1 MAAFSLTEVHSSQHA
16 HKTMKTMNIINEL
29 PLLQTQP
36 RLSLVPSRSPQYH
49 AVSIAAAN
57 SAAAAGSSV
66 QFVHS
71 NSLHVNHQK
80 RLRETNDDNPRHLFS
95 TSSSQ
100 STVAFCTAVN
110 DGIRISFRSRH
121 DMNTDDNGRMTTTAS
136 SATNNDKCCD
146 SDVQINLSQ
155 TSSLA
160 AISSSAIFIL
170 SDSEIVV
177 RLVDIYGC
185 ILSILLTNSNY
196 DGGNNEG
203 NSLTPVRGYI
213 LNTLQNAHHV
223 PYPGSTVEHCQD
235 WFCQR

>member
-1 MAAFSLTEVHSSQHA
+1 MT
-16 HKTMKTMNIINEL
+16 TMNIINEL

-49 AVSIAAAN
+49 AVSVADAT
-57 SAAAAGSSV
+57 SAAAAVGSGV

-71 NSLHVNHQK
+71 NSLHVHHQK
-80 RLRETNDDNPRHLFS
+80 RLRETNDDKPRHLFS
-95 TSSSQ
+95 TSSIQ
-100 STVAFCTAVN
+100 STVAFCTAVT
-110 DGIRISFRSRH
+110 DGIRISLRSRH
-121 DMNTDDNGRMTTTAS
+121 DINNDGNGMTTTTAS
-136 SATNNDKCCD
+136 ANNDDKCCD

-170 SDSEIVV
+170 NDNSEIVV
-177 RLVDIYGC
+177 RLVDVYGC
-185 ILSILLTNSNY
+185 ILSILLTNNNNNNNN
-196 DGGNNEG
+196 DGASGG
-203 NSLTPVRGYI
+203 NSLTPVKGYI
-213 LNTLQNAHHV
+213 LTLQNAHHV

>member
-1 MAAFSLTEVHSSQHA
+1 
-16 HKTMKTMNIINEL
+16 MKTMNIINEL

-80 RLRETNDDNPRHLFS
+80 RLRETNIDDNPRHLFS

-100 STVAFCTAVN
+100 STVAFCTAVT
-110 DGIRISFRSRH
+110 DGIRISLRSRH
-121 DMNTDDNGRMTTTAS
+121 VINNDGNETMTTTAANS
-136 SATNNDKCCD
+136 D
-146 SDVQINLSQ
+146 SDVQINLTQ

-170 SDSEIVV
+170 NDSEIVV

-185 ILSILLTNSNY
+185 ILSILLTNNNNY
-196 DGGNNEG
+196 DGGNC
-203 NSLTPVRGYI
+203 NSLTPVKGYI

>member
-1 MAAFSLTEVHSSQHA
+1 
-16 HKTMKTMNIINEL
+16 MNIINEL

-71 NSLHVNHQK
+71 NSLHVNHQQQ
-80 RLRETNDDNPRHLFS
+80 LRETNIDDNPRHLFS

-100 STVAFCTAVN
+100 STVAFCTAVT
-110 DGIRISFRSRH
+110 DGIRISLRSRRDIH
-121 DMNTDDNGRMTTTAS
+121 NDDDNETMTTTAL

-155 TSSLA
+155 TLSLA
-160 AISSSAIFIL
+160 KISSSAIFIL
-170 SDSEIVV
+170 SDSDFVV
-177 RLVDIYGC
+177 RLVDVYGC
-185 ILSILLTNSNY
+185 ILSILLTNNYGGSN
-196 DGGNNEG
+196 G
-203 NSLTPVRGYI
+203 NSLTPGKGYI